1 MRTAM
6 FPGWLAP
13 KKKSPPEYFYEI
25 RVSPKEKELLDAIA
39 ADLAQTKNRK
49 RAAECMKTILAGAR
63 KMDEVL
69 IEMPWGKLRERA
81 EERHISDADMIWDW
95 ERE

>member
-1 MRTAM
+1 
-6 FPGWLAP
+6 
-13 KKKSPPEYFYEI
+13 
-25 RVSPKEKELLDAIA
+25 
-39 ADLAQTKNRK
+39 
-49 RAAECMKTILAGAR
+49 MKTILAGAR

-81 EERHISDADMIWDW
+81 KQRHISDADMIWDW